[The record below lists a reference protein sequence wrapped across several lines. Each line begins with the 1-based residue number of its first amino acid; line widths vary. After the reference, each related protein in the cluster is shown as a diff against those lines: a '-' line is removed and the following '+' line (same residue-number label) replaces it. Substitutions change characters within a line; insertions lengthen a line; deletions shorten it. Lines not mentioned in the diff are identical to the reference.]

1 MPFSSRTSHRRRRPR
16 AWRIALLVLSFVAST
31 DVHSGEAVTSPSLAS
46 NKRFMSNDGAF
57 LYGAIC
63 QGCHMAD
70 AKGASGGAT
79 FPALADNPRLAS
91 RLYPALMVV
100 KGRGGMPPLA
110 SDLDDEQIAAVVNY
124 LRSHFGNRYTDPL
137 TAAEV
142 KALRR

>member
-1 MPFSSRTSHRRRRPR
+1 MLFSSRSSRQRRRSSMWP
-16 AWRIALLVLSFVAST
+16 AALFVLGIVASH
-31 DVHSGEAVTSPSLAS
+31 DVKAGESAASPSLAS

-57 LYGAIC
+57 LYSAIC

-70 AKGASGGAT
+70 AKGATGGAT
-79 FPALADNPRLAS
+79 FPALAENPRLAS

-100 KGRGGMPPLA
+100 RGRGGMPPLA
-110 SDLDDEQIAAVVNY
+110 ADLDDEQIAAVVNY
-124 LRSHFGNRYTDPL
+124 LRSHYGNHYTDPL